1 MTPFQTEKSSLFAYE
16 LLFGGESPEGA
27 MMRGRKKAITCE
39 KLGGESIRKDVA
51 GESGIDKGERPAA
64 ELNWSC
70 DLAPL
75 PEADP

>member
-1 MTPFQTEKSSLFAYE
+1 MTPFQTEKSSRFAYE
-16 LLFGGESPEGA
+16 LLFGGEAPEGA
-27 MMRGRKKAITCE
+27 MMRGRKKVINLRE
-39 KLGGESIRKDVA
+39 VGWRSIRKDVA